1 MARMGVRHR
10 CLLGLLIALLPM
22 TPLGARLSAAGLPE
36 AQDTQDALHEV
47 GSGDNLHLIAGYYY
61 GDARQWERIWR
72 ENREQVPNPNLLE
85 RGTLLR
91 IPAVTIPSESYTD
104 FVARVRRLP
113 SRVDASEGAN
123 EPRRLTP

>member
-1 MARMGVRHR
+1 MPRLGVRQR

-22 TPLGARLSAAGLPE
+22 TPLGARWSSAGLPD
-36 AQDTQDALHEV
+36 AQDPQDALHEV
-47 GSGDNLHLIAGYYY
+47 EPGDNLHLIAGYYY

-91 IPAVTIPSESYTD
+91 IPDVTIPSEPYID
-104 FVARVRRLP
+104 FVARARRLP
-113 SRVDASEGAN
+113 GRVDASEGLN
-123 EPRRLTP
+123 ESRRLNP

>member
-1 MARMGVRHR
+1 MPRLGVRQR

-22 TPLGARLSAAGLPE
+22 TPLGARWSSAGLPE
-36 AQDTQDALHEV
+36 TQDPQDALHEV
-47 GSGDNLHLIAGYYY
+47 EPGDNLHLIAGYYY

-91 IPAVTIPSESYTD
+91 IPDVTIPSEPYID
-104 FVARVRRLP
+104 FVARARRLP
-113 SRVDASEGAN
+113 GRVDASEGLN
-123 EPRRLTP
+123 ESRRLNP